1 VEVGDLLGL
10 EHTLEDVRRAEVS
23 APGYLSPSRLS
34 KIKSYR
40 SIWISDLHLGT
51 HRFQAV
57 ALLDFLSRH
66 VAENLFLVGDIID
79 GWNQGPTWYW
89 SDAQEAVAAELRRWS
104 REGTRVELIPGNH
117 DISAELAERLL
128 GLRTGEP
135 EMLYRTGEGRKMLVI
150 HGHQFDRSLAG
161 GRWWQ
166 GGQAYAVAMRIND
179 WYRRDPDEPGSQAR
193 ALSRFL
199 RYRLRRA
206 VQYFTDFD
214 DRAIVEA
221 VRDRKADG
229 IICGH
234 IHRAEQ
240 RLLGPVWYI
249 NDGDWVESCTA
260 LVEGWDG
267 ALRLLRW
274 DPFESGAEA
283 GLVGVAS

>member
-1 VEVGDLLGL
+1 MEVGDLLKLKRVPLVPAGPPNIP
-10 EHTLEDVRRAEVS
+10 S
-23 APGYLSPSRLS
+23 SPLPA

-40 SIWISDLHLGT
+40 SIWISDLHIGT
-51 HRFQAV
+51 RRFQAE
-57 ALLDFLSRH
+57 ALLDFLNRH
-66 VAENLFLVGDIID
+66 IAENLFLVGDIID
-79 GWNQGPTWYW
+79 GWNHGPTWY
-89 SDAQEAVAAELRRWS
+89 SSAAQDAVVAELRRWV

-117 DISAELAERLL
+117 DVNPELAEKLL

-135 EMLYRTGEGRKMLVI
+135 ELLYRTGEGRKMLVI
-150 HGHQFDRSLAG
+150 HGHQFDRAMAG
-161 GRWWQ
+161 GRWWP
-166 GGQAYAVAMRIND
+166 GGQTYAVAMRINE
-179 WYRRDPDEPGSQAR
+179 WYRRDPDIAGPQER
-193 ALSRFL
+193 ILSKFF

-221 VRDRKADG
+221 VHQRKADG

-249 NDGDWVESCTA
+249 NDGDWVESRTA

-267 ALRLLRW
+267 TLRLLRW
-274 DPFESGAEA
+274 DPFASSAAAAMPVEA
-283 GLVGVAS
+283 AS